1 MPDTAR
7 HAGWLSAI
15 SRRVRERDIR
25 RQILHNR
32 LRSYVAG
39 RLPALLPEFLKTML
53 GSLLGFWIIT
63 TLLAYI
69 PHANPLYTLPA
80 FGLLFSMQA
89 TYYKY
94 RLSVDPGYKIPK
106 CRCAG
111 LRDDNTEMVL
121 QSRQSAILRI
131 PNSVLGVAV
140 YIALL
145 LSVYLG
151 HTGTAMS
158 LAVVAVL
165 ASAYLSYVMVVKIAG
180 LCVNCINLAALNLLI
195 LWQFLR

>member
-1 MPDTAR
+1 MADTAR
-7 HAGWLSAI
+7 QAGWLSAI
-15 SRRVRERDIR
+15 SRRVHEREIR
-25 RQILHNR
+25 RQILYDR
-32 LRSYVAG
+32 TSRYVAG
-39 RLPALLPEFLKTML
+39 RVPVLLPDFLKML
-53 GSLLGFWIIT
+53 MGSLLGFWVIV

-69 PHANPLYTLPA
+69 PHANPLYTLPG
-80 FGLLFSMQA
+80 FGLLFSLQA
-89 TYYKY
+89 AYYKY

-111 LRDDNTEMVL
+111 RGDDNTETVL
-121 QSRQSAILRI
+121 KSRQSAILRI

-140 YIALL
+140 YIAFL

-165 ASAYLSYVMVVKIAG
+165 ASAYLSYIMVVKIAG
-180 LCVNCINLAALNLLI
+180 LCANCINVAALNVLI
-195 LWQFLR
+195 LWQLWR

>member
-7 HAGWLSAI
+7 QAGWLSAI
-15 SRRVRERDIR
+15 SRRVREREIR
-25 RQILHNR
+25 RQILYNR
-32 LRSYVAG
+32 TSRYVAG
-39 RLPALLPEFLKTML
+39 RVPVLLPDFLKML
-53 GSLLGFWIIT
+53 MGSLIGFWVIV

-80 FGLLFSMQA
+80 FGLLFSLQA
-89 TYYKY
+89 AYYKY

-111 LRDDNTEMVL
+111 RGDDNTEAVL
-121 QSRQSAILRI
+121 KSRQSAILRI

-140 YIALL
+140 YIALF

-158 LAVVAVL
+158 LAIVAVL
-165 ASAYLSYVMVVKIAG
+165 ASGYLSYVMVVKIAG
-180 LCVNCINLAALNLLI
+180 LCVNCVNVAALNLLI
-195 LWQFLR
+195 LWQLLR

>member
-7 HAGWLSAI
+7 QAGWLDAI
-15 SRRVRERDIR
+15 VRRVREREIR
-25 RQILHNR
+25 RQILFNR
-32 LRSYVAG
+32 TSRYMEGHV
-39 RLPALLPEFLKTML
+39 PVLLPDFLKML
-53 GSLLGFWIIT
+53 MGSLIGFWVIV
-63 TLLAYI
+63 TLLSYI
-69 PHANPLYTLPA
+69 PHANPLYTLPVFA
-80 FGLLFSMQA
+80 LLFSLQA
-89 TYYKY
+89 AYYKY

-111 LRDDNTEMVL
+111 RGDDNTETVL
-121 QSRQSAILRI
+121 KSRQSAILRI

-140 YIALL
+140 YVALL

-165 ASAYLSYVMVVKIAG
+165 ASAYLSYVMVVKITS
-180 LCVNCINLAALNLLI
+180 LCVNCVSVAALNLLI
-195 LWQFLR
+195 LWRLL